1 MQESWEP
8 SGPTHPG
15 PDGPSRL
22 LALVDRSAPPRRPIG
37 GLIADWFRS
46 SGTDLPFEE
55 WADPATR
62 RLAATFDAGA
72 DLVQVEYAVVAF
84 AQARAGADHSA
95 EAIAADLVALVRLAW
110 PSGGR
115 VWVDWIDPVGLL
127 ARALSAW
134 AIERETGRACQGDC
148 YDPVTG
154 LVSAQYLRARL
165 HELHGQ
171 CDALMISPPVTF
183 GALVVHL
190 ELGAVPAP
198 ERIGVRVAAGRIL
211 AGRFRAGET
220 VAALSADRLV
230 AVMPAYGIDRCL
242 GEVATDFAAFD
253 GRDGVRV
260 SISRV
265 AFADDAG
272 ATFETLAG
280 TSVGS

>member
-1 MQESWEP
+1 MEETWEP
-8 SGPTHPG
+8 FGPTHPG

-22 LALVDRSAPPRRPIG
+22 LALVGRSAPPCRPAG
-37 GLIADWFRS
+37 GLISDWYAT
-46 SGTDLPFEE
+46 SGTDLPYEE

-62 RLAATFDAGA
+62 RLAATFEGGT

-95 EAIAADLVALVRLAW
+95 EAVAADLVALVRLAW

-134 AIERETGRACQGDC
+134 AIERETSHACQGEC

-154 LVSAQYLRARL
+154 LVSAPYLRARL
-165 HELHGQ
+165 QELHGQ
-171 CDALMISPPVTF
+171 CEALMISPPVTF
-183 GALVVHL
+183 GAVVVQL
-190 ELGAVPAP
+190 ELSAVPAP

-211 AGRFRAGET
+211 AARFRAGET

-230 AVMPAYGIDRCL
+230 AVMPAYGIDRCM
-242 GEVATDFAAFD
+242 GEVASDFAEID
-253 GRDGVRV
+253 GRDGVEV

-265 AFADDAG
+265 AFADDAV
-272 ATFETLAG
+272 ATFMSLAG

>member
-1 MQESWEP
+1 MQETWEP

-22 LALVDRSAPPRRPIG
+22 LALVDRSVPPRRPVG
-37 GLIADWFRS
+37 GLIVDWYHT

-62 RLAATFDAGA
+62 RLAATFDGGA

-95 EAIAADLVALVRLAW
+95 EAVAADLVALVRLAW

-134 AIERETGRACQGDC
+134 AIERENGHACQGEC

-183 GALVVHL
+183 GAVVVQL
-190 ELGAVPAP
+190 ELGAVAAP

-220 VAALSADRLV
+220 VAVLSADRLV
-230 AVMPAYGIDRCL
+230 AVMPAYGIDRCM
-242 GEVATDFAAFD
+242 GEVTSDFAAID

-260 SISRV
+260 SIGRV

-272 ATFETLAG
+272 ATFESLAG